1 MDIKKLK
8 LYRDK
13 CYINGEWI
21 NANSKENISVNNPAS
36 LEEIGTVPKCGKDET
51 ILAIESAQKAFPE
64 WKAKSAR
71 ERSNILRKWFELFIK
86 NQEELAQIMTIEQGK
101 PIKEAR
107 GEITYGAS
115 FVEWFSEEAKR
126 VYGDTIPDPM
136 TDRRIIVLKQ
146 PVGVVAAITP
156 WNFPSSM
163 ITRKCAP
170 ALAVGCPVVI
180 KPASQTPFS
189 ALALAALAE
198 EAGFPKGT
206 INVITGKASEI
217 GEELSTSP
225 IVRKLSFTG
234 STEVGKILLQKC
246 SSTVKKV
253 SMELGGHAPF
263 IVFDDADINEAVV
276 GAMQSK
282 FRNTGQTC
290 VCANR
295 IYVQEKV
302 HDEFCEKFI
311 EAVSKLKVGEGLDE
325 EVASGPMID
334 EHSLAKVEEHVED
347 AVQMGAKVAIGG
359 ARHALGKNFYQP
371 TILTG
376 VTPKAKITFEETF
389 GPVAPVYKFKDEK
402 EVIELANNSPYGL
415 ASYFYSRD
423 IGRIWRV
430 AEGLEYGM
438 VGVNTGL
445 TSKAE
450 APFGGIKESGLGR
463 EGSKYG
469 MDDFLEIK
477 YINMSGL
484 DK

>member
-71 ERSNILRKWFELFIK
+71 ERSNILRKWFELIIK

-225 IVRKLSFTG
+225 IVRKLSFT
-234 STEVGKILLQKC
+234 
-246 SSTVKKV
+246 
-253 SMELGGHAPF
+253 
-263 IVFDDADINEAVV
+263 
-276 GAMQSK
+276 
-282 FRNTGQTC
+282 
-290 VCANR
+290 
-295 IYVQEKV
+295 
-302 HDEFCEKFI
+302 
-311 EAVSKLKVGEGLDE
+311 
-325 EVASGPMID
+325 
-334 EHSLAKVEEHVED
+334 
-347 AVQMGAKVAIGG
+347 
-359 ARHALGKNFYQP
+359 
-371 TILTG
+371 
-376 VTPKAKITFEETF
+376 
-389 GPVAPVYKFKDEK
+389 
-402 EVIELANNSPYGL
+402 
-415 ASYFYSRD
+415 
-423 IGRIWRV
+423 
-430 AEGLEYGM
+430 
-438 VGVNTGL
+438 
-445 TSKAE
+445 
-450 APFGGIKESGLGR
+450 
-463 EGSKYG
+463 
-469 MDDFLEIK
+469 
-477 YINMSGL
+477 
-484 DK
+484 

>member
-1 MDIKKLK
+1 MDISKLS
-8 LYRDK
+8 LFRDK
-13 CYINGEWI
+13 CYIDGQWVDALN
-21 NANSKENISVNNPAS
+21 KETISVNNPATLDS
-36 LEEIGTVPKCGKDET
+36 LGTVPKCGKQET
-51 ILAIESAQKAFPE
+51 TNAINAANQAWPK
-64 WKAKSAR
+64 WKSISAR
-71 ERSNILRKWFELFIK
+71 ERSNILRKWFDLIIENK
-86 NQEELAQIMTIEQGK
+86 EQLAQIMTVEQGK
-101 PIKEAR
+101 PINESR
-107 GEITYGAS
+107 GEVLYGAS
-115 FVEWFSEEAKR
+115 FIEWFAEEAKR
-126 VYGDTIPDPM
+126 VYGDTIPDPL
-136 TDRRIIVLKQ
+136 TDRRIIVIKQ
-146 PVGVVAAITP
+146 PVGVVASITP
-156 WNFPSSM
+156 WNFPNAM

-180 KPASQTPFS
+180 KPASQTPYS

-198 EAGFPKGT
+198 QAGFPKGVL
-206 INVITGKASEI
+206 NVITGKASEI
-217 GEELSTSP
+217 GDELATNS

-234 STEVGKILLQKC
+234 STEIGKVLLQKC
-246 SSTVKKV
+246 AGTVKKV

-263 IVFDDADINEAVV
+263 IVFDDANIDDAVA

-295 IYVQEKV
+295 VYVQEGV
-302 HDEFCEKFI
+302 YEEFCKKFV
-311 EAVSKLKVGEGLDE
+311 EAVSKLKVGNGLDE
-325 EVASGPMID
+325 EVGSGPLID
-334 EHSLAKVEEHVED
+334 ESSLKKVEEHVAD
-347 AVQMGAKVAIGG
+347 AVQTGAKVAIGG
-359 ARHALGKNFYQP
+359 AKHQLGMNFYLP
-371 TILTG
+371 TILTD
-376 VTPKAKITFEETF
+376 VTTKAKITSEETF
-389 GPVAPVYKFKDEK
+389 GPVAPVYKFKDEQ

-430 AEGLEYGM
+430 AEALEYGM

-469 MDDFLEIK
+469 VDDFIEIK
-477 YINMSGL
+477 YINMAGL